1 MQVFEHEVDV
11 KDAKERC
18 HYLMYCS
25 CQTTIINEDV
35 LPYLLLS
42 HESKPSH
49 LKSSK
54 HINTREEIYM
64 SSLFT
69 SRTELFIRV
78 IHIHQSHTTA
88 HRTYSSTKKKR
99 YPNTKPLKQK
109 QRKPTK
115 KQDQMQKIFLRTQYN
130 ANNNKCPSTPAT
142 SRLNKQ

>member
-88 HRTYSSTKKKR
+88 HRTYSSTTKKKVSKHQTPQTEAKKAHKETR
-99 YPNTKPLKQK
+99 PNAKDLSSHTVQCKQ
-109 QRKPTK
+109 Q
-115 KQDQMQKIFLRTQYN
+115 
-130 ANNNKCPSTPAT
+130 
-142 SRLNKQ
+142 